1 MMIKFI
7 QRHKD
12 TRTVTVKY
20 YNGQKGL
27 SLIFFDTDKIF
38 LFFYYNKY

>member
-7 QRHKD
+7 QRHKG

-27 SLIFFDTDKIF
+27 RLVFFATDNIF